1 MRHATIPAFAAL
13 MLGIGLAQAAPR
25 EFSDNRPLNAD
36 ARLTVRNVAGLIEVE
51 AWDKSTLDIAAQLA
65 DNVEKVDITGRADDL
80 RVEVKTKKS
89 ERYGSYDDTQLR
101 LRVPVGVVLT
111 LDGTSADL
119 MVRGLKGDLV
129 ARTVS
134 GDVQIE
140 VNSKRIS
147 AQTVSGDLTVLAPHA
162 VSTKVST
169 VSGDAD
175 VQGASGELVAESVSG
190 DVRVEGGVFSKL
202 ELKSVSGD
210 VDIHGAA
217 APDALVKAESLS
229 GDVRFDA
236 PAALSAQVTL
246 KTFSGEKR
254 CDFEGYGKVGD
265 GKRAVLKVGD
275 GRGNIT
281 LTSFSGDVSLE
292 KR

>member
-1 MRHATIPAFAAL
+1 MRHTTIPAFAAL
-13 MLGIGLAQAAPR
+13 MLGISLAQAAPR
-25 EFSDNRPLNAD
+25 EFSESRPLNAE
-36 ARLTVRNVAGLIEVE
+36 ARLNVRNVAGVIEVE
-51 AWDKSTLDIAAQLA
+51 AWDKATLDIAALLA
-65 DNVEKVDITGRADDL
+65 DNVEKVDISGSAADL
-80 RVEVKTKKS
+80 RVEVRTKKA
-89 ERYGSYDDTQLR
+89 ERYGAYDDTQLR
-101 LRVPVGVVLT
+101 LRVPAGVALT

-119 MVRGLKGDLV
+119 IVRGLKGDLV

-140 VNSKRIS
+140 VNSKAVS
-147 AQTVSGDLTVLAPHA
+147 AQTVSGDLTVLAPHST
-162 VSTKVST
+162 STKVST

-175 VQGASGELVAESVSG
+175 VQGAAGELSAESVSG
-190 DVRVEGGVFSKL
+190 DVRIEGGVFSRL

-254 CDFEGYGKVGD
+254 CDFEGVSPTAD
-265 GKRAVLKVGD
+265 GRRTVLKLGD
-275 GRGNIT
+275 GRGNIS

>member
-1 MRHATIPAFAAL
+1 MTHSLPSFAAL
-13 MLGIGLAQAAPR
+13 LLAAGIVQAAPR
-25 EFSDNRPLNAD
+25 DYSESRPLNAE

-51 AWDKSTLDIAAQLA
+51 SWDKPTLDIAAQLA
-65 DNVEKVDITGRADDL
+65 DNVEKVEITGTAADLKVDV
-80 RVEVKTKKS
+80 RTKKS
-89 ERYGSYDDTQLR
+89 ERHGGYEDTQLR
-101 LRVPVGVVLT
+101 LRVPSGVALT

-119 MVRGLKGDLV
+119 IVRGIKGALV

-134 GDVQIE
+134 GDVQVE
-140 VNSKRIS
+140 VHSKS
-147 AQTVSGDLTVLAPHA
+147 VNAQTVSGDLTVLAPHA
-162 VSTKVST
+162 VETKVST

-175 VQGASGELVAESVSG
+175 V
-190 DVRVEGGVFSKL
+190 EGGTFTRL

-217 APDALVKAESLS
+217 APDAVVKAESLS

-236 PAALSAQVTL
+236 PSALSAQVTL

-265 GKRAVLKVGD
+265 GKRTLLKVGD